1 MLCDHTLKNIS
12 STMPDAGAR
21 GAAGAYSPLP
31 GTDTDPAA
39 QHVST
44 PFDELRRR
52 LPSAMQTVGDWTPAE
67 KKSCRQTLLAK
78 HMS

>member
-1 MLCDHTLKNIS
+1 
-12 STMPDAGAR
+12 MPDASAR
-21 GAAGAYSPLP
+21 AAAGAYSPLP

-67 KKSCRQTLLAK
+67 RELTPRERARRRGWPDA
-78 HMS
+78 